1 MLSTKTLKVPD
12 EYFVDLAIEIGVS
25 EYTEELYEL
34 LSSKDLMVFLSKRL
48 SEELRKIALT
58 KLSTVNT
65 DEDIDASVYLNSMKF
80 EINDNEICF
89 FNNAKVDL
97 STRNISPENRA
108 NYSTLSLAKIVE
120 YGIGYTGLMNTS
132 PAPTDW
138 EYDVNN
144 HGSKGWVY
152 KDSSGRTF
160 WTNGFEGRLIYYTFM
175 NYIRDNISNLI
186 KEYIL
191 TKK

>member
-1 MLSTKTLKVPD
+1 MLSTKEIKVPN
-12 EYFVDLAIEIGVS
+12 EYLVDYAIELGIN
-25 EYTEELYEL
+25 EYTNELYEIL
-34 LSSKDLMVFLSKRL
+34 EDKELFNFLAKRL
-48 SEELRKIALT
+48 SEELKKIAIT
-58 KLSTVNT
+58 KLSTINT
-65 DEDIDASVYLNSMKF
+65 DEDVDASVYLNSMKF
-80 EINDNEICF
+80 EINNNEICF
-89 FNNAKVDL
+89 YNNAKVDL
-97 STRNISPENRA
+97 STKNISPEKRA
-108 NYSTLSLAKIVE
+108 NYTTLSLAKIVE

-144 HGSKGWVY
+144 HGYKGWSF
-152 KDSSGRTF
+152 KDNAGRTF

-175 NYIRDNISNLI
+175 NYIRDNIAGLI